1 MEERRICG
9 ECRYHT
15 PKIEATGKPCDWWC
29 QNIDSENC
37 AMFTDYD
44 DTCEAWESR
53 GIE

>member
-15 PKIEATGKPCDWWC
+15 PKIEANGKPCDWWC
-29 QNIDSENC
+29 ENIDSENC

-44 DTCEAWESR
+44 DTCDAWESR